1 MLKQKRL
8 ALRNVSATQIQR
20 IARGMLDRLYVEE
33 YRLTHS
39 RNMTEEEAAV
49 LVQAG
54 LRAMWARRYVDVIRS
69 YETLK
74 REGKLTQTYQSPVS
88 SPEKEKH
95 VEEDEDEERME
106 ETRKGYG
113 TFVTNLD
120 TAIEE
125 EEEYDEYAVE
135 QQDQGGLGDTEDSI
149 VFEGDASSE
158 WEGGESVF
166 VSRKRAEVLEARDE
180 HIVHEGLLNED
191 V

>member
-1 MLKQKRL
+1 
-8 ALRNVSATQIQR
+8 
-20 IARGMLDRLYVEE
+20 
-33 YRLTHS
+33 
-39 RNMTEEEAAV
+39 MTEEEAAV

-54 LRAMWARRYVDVIRS
+54 LRAMWARKYVDVIRS

-95 VEEDEDEERME
+95 VEEDEEGVE
-106 ETRKGYG
+106 ETRKGFG

-125 EEEYDEYAVE
+125 EEEYDEYTVE
-135 QQDQGGLGDTEDSI
+135 QQDQGGLGDTEDST
-149 VFEGDASSE
+149 VFEGDETSE